1 MLNSWLKDMPISRK
15 LTLLVQTAVA
25 VALFL
30 SSGILLLKHWHF
42 ERANLVHQL
51 TTLSDVL
58 GANTTASLVFDDDAS
73 ATELLSSLS
82 LLPSIEGACVYDASG
97 AMFACYEYRRSIDL
111 FPKDPKSIANGF
123 TEDGFAIA
131 SKPIVSDGEYV
142 GTICIIANMETIHR
156 ELVTHASLV
165 AGIILLAFAAAY
177 AITAKLQRQISQ
189 PILSL
194 ADTAEQITAEENF
207 SIRVQSQ
214 SQDEIGVLYEAFNRM
229 LEQVEESKRELQEAH
244 NELELRVERRTR
256 QLSDTNAELSSEVA
270 ERKRTE
276 QELERAHRELLE
288 AARSAGMAEVASNV
302 LHNVGNV
309 LNSVNVS
316 ASTITNLLQLPKRKQ
331 VSRLAELVEEHRSDL
346 GHFVEHDQKGQ
357 QLPKFIRLLADG
369 LQEDDAK
376 LAQESASLISNIEH
390 IRAIIGTQQSYAGTG
405 GLVEPIDL
413 EDLLE
418 DAARLNTTS
427 FERHQILLVR
437 EYSDLPAV
445 LLDKQRVLQ
454 IVINLIKNAKEA
466 LMEQREDERTL
477 TIATRAEDEQLL
489 IEVKDTGI
497 GIEPDHLSRIFSH
510 GFSTKPDGHGFGLHS
525 CANAAVEM
533 DGELRVDS
541 PGKLKGAT
549 FTLALPYTPV
559 DSKNQGGELSA
570 PITS

>member
-30 SSGILLLKHWHF
+30 ASGMLLLRHWQF
-42 ERANLVHQL
+42 EKTNLVGQL

-58 GANTTASLVFDDDAS
+58 GANTTASVVFDDSVSAS
-73 ATELLSSLS
+73 ELLSSLS
-82 LLPSIEGACVYDASG
+82 LLPFVEGACVYDSNG
-97 AMFACYEYRRSIDL
+97 KVFACYAPGQSGEL
-111 FPKDPKSIANGF
+111 FPEDPASITKSF
-123 TEDGFAIA
+123 TPDGFAIA
-131 SKPIVSDGEYV
+131 AKPILSDGEVV
-142 GTICIIANMETIHR
+142 GTICIIANLETIYQ
-156 ELVTHASLV
+156 ELVAHAILV
-165 AGIILLAFAAAY
+165 AVVILIAFAAAY
-177 AITAKLQRQISQ
+177 VITGKLQRQISQ

-194 ADTAEQITAEENF
+194 AKTAEQITAEENF

-214 SQDEIGVLYEAFNRM
+214 SEDEMGLLYEAFNRM
-229 LEQVEESKRELQEAH
+229 LEQVEESERELQEAH

-256 QLSDTNAELSSEVA
+256 QLSEANLELSSEVA

-276 QELERAHRELLE
+276 QELERAHRELVG
-288 AARSAGMAEVASNV
+288 AARNAGMAEVASNV

-316 ASTITNLLQLPKRKQ
+316 ASTITNLLELPKRKQ
-331 VSRLAELVEEHRSDL
+331 VSRLAELVEEHRTDL
-346 GHFVEHDQKGQ
+346 AHFVEHDQKGQ

-369 LQEDDAK
+369 LEEDDEK
-376 LAQESASLISNIEH
+376 LAKESASLIANIEH

-413 EDLLE
+413 NELLE
-418 DAARLNTTS
+418 DAARLNNTS
-427 FERHQILLVR
+427 FERHNILFVR

-445 LLDKQRVLQ
+445 LIDKQRVLQ

-466 LMEQREDERTL
+466 LMEQRENERML
-477 TIATRAEDEQLL
+477 TITTHAQEKQLF
-489 IEVKDTGI
+489 IEVKDTGV
-497 GIEPDHLSRIFSH
+497 GIEHAHLSRIFNH

-549 FTLALPYTPV
+549 FTLALPYQPI

-570 PITS
+570 PITC